1 MRPCADAC
9 LAGFTAC
16 RRASTRSAF
25 REARLSGILDLEVG
39 AVALSI
45 AAQPVP
51 ISVDGYGTVRVAG
64 TRLTLE
70 SVVAAFERGDT
81 PSEIAGA
88 FPGTELADIY
98 AVIAYYLR
106 HRRDVAAY
114 LQEQETKAAE
124 IRRKLEA
131 LEGDQS
137 GLRERLLDRRARAQ
151 NP

>member
-1 MRPCADAC
+1 
-9 LAGFTAC
+9 
-16 RRASTRSAF
+16 
-25 REARLSGILDLEVG
+25 
-39 AVALSI
+39 VALSI